1 MTTIGS
7 NKQYKIQHNNNKRH
21 SNNNG
26 KIVIV
31 KEKSHREN
39 HHRDKLYKDKKVY
52 QNSKDIMDKETEHS
66 QNPICNEDFRRTLK
80 CKETLGFQKRISE
93 KRE

>member
-7 NKQYKIQHNNNKRH
+7 NKQYKIQNNNKKRY

-26 KIVIV
+26 KIDIV

-39 HHRDKLYKDKKVY
+39 HYHDKLYKDKKAY
-52 QNSKDIMDKETEHS
+52 QNNKDIMDKETEHS
-66 QNPICNEDFRRTLK
+66 QNPICNGDFRGTLK
-80 CKETLGFQKRISE
+80 CKETLGFQKRISR